1 MFARRAVRSVAALVL
16 ASAVAVAVFVTA
28 GRSQQKPEA
37 EPKAEEKKAEPKVPT
52 VAYDVRDLV
61 GLNAKLYPQSSVM
74 PLPHVARAEM
84 PVTMTGDPPGGGG
97 GPTGLIAGF
106 SRFYS
111 AGERRAD
118 EFERELA
125 SLADRIKTVDPET
138 FADGGTG
145 LIVSGPGFLIITQT
159 EENHRK
165 IRDLLDRFRSLA
177 PRPLSMTARWVLAGP
192 DEIDGLL
199 KTVRVMGTG
208 TARVADAAALRALPG
223 KPVRHA
229 AMLEGLNG
237 LPAHADSG
245 RTRTVVAT
253 ARPSPPLPGPFVEGK
268 HTEPRPVPP
277 LPSAVPAAAYLQDG
291 ISLTVTPALTP
302 DGAAAVVEVES
313 VFSEW
318 RDLERGRPG
327 ESPDRPDMTVQQLHA
342 RTVIP
347 VGKCAL
353 IGGLTLN
360 PRSSA
365 PPDADGRQLFLFL
378 EIAAPPKE

>member
-1 MFARRAVRSVAALVL
+1 VVVR
-16 ASAVAVAVFVTA
+16 
-28 GRSQQKPEA
+28 
-37 EPKAEEKKAEPKVPT
+37 
-52 VAYDVRDLV
+52 
-61 GLNAKLYPQSSVM
+61 
-74 PLPHVARAEM
+74 
-84 PVTMTGDPPGGGG
+84 
-97 GPTGLIAGF
+97 
-106 SRFYS
+106 
-111 AGERRAD
+111 
-118 EFERELA
+118 
-125 SLADRIKTVDPET
+125 
-138 FADGGTG
+138 
-145 LIVSGPGFLIITQT
+145 GPGFLIIAQT
-159 EENHRK
+159 EDNHRK
-165 IRDLLDRFRSLA
+165 IRALLEQLRALA

-192 DEIDGLL
+192 DEIDAVL

-223 KPVRHA
+223 KPVRHVA
-229 AMLEGLNG
+229 VLEGLNG

-245 RTRTVVAT
+245 RTRTLTVAVH
-253 ARPSPPLPGPFVEGK
+253 PPPP
-268 HTEPRPVPP
+268 EPRADNADKKRPAEPP
-277 LPSAVPAAAYLQDG
+277 HSAAAYVQDG